1 MYMEILLSLII
12 GYLLGSVPFALVVGG
27 LFFRIDVRKHGS
39 RNLGGCNTGRVLG
52 KGAGLAVMTLDLLK
66 ATAAIYTAS
75 YFENRE
81 ITMII
86 AGLAA
91 AIGHCYPLFAG
102 FKGGKAVA
110 ALYGFL
116 FGMGVFTECSMW
128 TFFLPLIVF
137 MLVLYL
143 SKIVSLSS
151 ILGALSSSVY
161 IIFSTDFKLLW
172 IVSLILT
179 LIVIVRHKGNIIR
192 MIHKEERK
200 ISWM

>member
-1 MYMEILLSLII
+1 MYIEIILSVII
-12 GYLLGSVPFALVVGG
+12 GYLIGSVPFALVVGKI
-27 LFFRIDVRKHGS
+27 FFKTDVRQYGS
-39 RNLGGCNTGRVLG
+39 KNPGGCNTGRVLG
-52 KGAGLAVMTLDLLK
+52 KKAGLAVMTLDLLK
-66 ATAAIYTAS
+66 TTVSIYLAS
-75 YFENRE
+75 HFENAE
-81 ITMII
+81 VTMIV

-91 AIGHCYPLFAG
+91 AIGHCFPLFAG

-116 FGMGVFTECSMW
+116 FGMGLFTECSMW

-137 MLVLYL
+137 VLVLFF

-151 ILGALSSSVY
+151 ICGAVSSSIYLLVC
-161 IIFSTDFKLLW
+161 TDFWLLW

-179 LIVIVRHKGNIIR
+179 LIVIVRHKVNIVR
-192 MIHKEERK
+192 MIHGEERK

>member
-1 MYMEILLSLII
+1 MFIEILLSLII
-12 GYLLGSVPFALVVGG
+12 GYLLGSVPFALVVGKV
-27 LFFRIDVRKHGS
+27 FYRKDVRNYGS
-39 RNLGGCNTGRVLG
+39 RNLGGCNSGRVLG
-52 KGAGLAVMTLDLLK
+52 KKAGLAVMTLDLLK
-66 ATAAIYTAS
+66 ATVAIFLAS
-75 YFENRE
+75 GFENRE
-81 ITMII
+81 VTMVI

-91 AIGHCYPLFAG
+91 GLGHCYPIFAG

-137 MLVLYL
+137 MLILYL

-179 LIVIVRHKGNIIR
+179 LIVIVRHKGNIVR

>member
-1 MYMEILLSLII
+1 MYIEIILSVII
-12 GYLLGSVPFALVVGG
+12 GYLIGSVPFALVVGKI
-27 LFFRIDVRKHGS
+27 FFRTDVRDHGS
-39 RNLGGCNTGRVLG
+39 HNLGGCNTGRVLG
-52 KGAGLAVMTLDLLK
+52 SKAGVAVMTLDLLK
-66 ATAAIYTAS
+66 ATLAIYLAS
-75 YFENRE
+75 HFEFYE

-91 AIGHCYPLFAG
+91 AIGHCFPLFAG
-102 FKGGKAVA
+102 FKGGNAVA

-116 FGMGVFTECSMW
+116 FGMGLFTECSMW

-137 MLVLYL
+137 IVVLFF

-151 ILGALSSSVY
+151 ICGALSSTIY
-161 IIFSTDFKLLW
+161 LFICTDFWLMW

-179 LIVIVRHKGNIIR
+179 GIVIVRHKVNIVR
-192 MIHKEERK
+192 MIHGEENK